1 MLKIPDTL
9 AGWWGPVM
17 GTPARITT
25 EEEDSSEELLPGERE
40 ERIPDRHPAVVPL
53 TLGLEERAE
62 LIT

>member
-1 MLKIPDTL
+1 
-9 AGWWGPVM
+9 M

-53 TLGLEERAE
+53 TLRLEERAE